1 MQRMIRTW
9 SICKRN
15 RLNRWPGVLSILFLL
30 LCGCGLNSVPPE
42 APAPVPTVAAEPAEN
57 DPKETAPAP
66 VEIDG
71 VLFSA
76 ETPRL
81 VLTGLALEESEL
93 EQMIRSFPDLCS
105 VDLRGTS
112 VTPQK
117 ALELSVIFPGID
129 FVWDVPLF
137 GNVYASDLE
146 ELDLSGIRM
155 DGTEWVEETL
165 PYFQKI
171 RKIILSDCG
180 IPDEQMDALNRR
192 YENILFVWTVHFSVY
207 SLRTDATY
215 FCASDVPRL
224 GNVAPELTSD
234 ELAPL
239 RYCTELEAL
248 DLGHMN
254 YRDLGFLRDMTK
266 LRYLILVQG
275 KFSDI
280 SVLANMPDLEYLELF
295 NNNRIVDLTP
305 LLSCRKLEH
314 LNIGYC
320 YYAEWETLSAM
331 TGLKRLWMPHVE
343 ISAEE
348 LEDLQ
353 EALPDTRI
361 YAPFT
366 DPMGST
372 GGGWREDQS
381 YYEMRDFFHM
391 EYLPGGTGVE

>member
-1 MQRMIRTW
+1 MQKTIRSRRMK
-9 SICKRN
+9 SRN
-15 RLNRWPGVLSILFLL
+15 RIFPEFGMLLILCLL
-30 LCGCGLNSVPPE
+30 LEGCGLRSGPPE
-42 APAPVPTVAAEPAEN
+42 MTVPEMTAASGYEEN
-57 DPKETAPAP
+57 GPEKTESAP

-81 VLTGLALEESEL
+81 VLTGLSVEENALRDTL
-93 EQMIRSFPDLCS
+93 PLFPALCS
-105 VDLRGTS
+105 VDLRGTEI
-112 VTPQK
+112 TPES
-117 ALELSVIFPGID
+117 ALELARSFPGID

-137 GNVYASDLE
+137 GRSFASDLE

-155 DGTEWVEETL
+155 EGTEVIEENL
-165 PYFQKI
+165 PYFQRI
-171 RKIILSDCG
+171 RKIILCDCG

-192 YENILFVWTVHFSVY
+192 YTDIRFVWTVHFSVY
-207 SLRTDATY
+207 SLRTDAVY

-224 GNVAPELTSD
+224 GNVAPELSSD

-239 RYCTELEAL
+239 RYCTDLEAL

-254 YRDLGFLRDMTK
+254 YRDLSFLRDMTK
-266 LRYLILVQG
+266 IRYLILVQG

-280 SVLANMPDLEYLELF
+280 GALAGMPDLEYLELF
-295 NNNRIVDLTP
+295 NNNRIIDLTP
-305 LLSCRKLEH
+305 LLSCRKLKH

-320 YYAEWETLSAM
+320 YYAEWETLTSM
-331 TGLKRLWMPHVE
+331 TGLERLWMPHVE

-348 LEDLQ
+348 LEELRK
-353 EALPDTRI
+353 ALPGTLI
-361 YAPFT
+361 YAPPS

-372 GGGWREDQS
+372 GGGWREDQA

-391 EYLPGGTGVE
+391 DYLPGGTGME